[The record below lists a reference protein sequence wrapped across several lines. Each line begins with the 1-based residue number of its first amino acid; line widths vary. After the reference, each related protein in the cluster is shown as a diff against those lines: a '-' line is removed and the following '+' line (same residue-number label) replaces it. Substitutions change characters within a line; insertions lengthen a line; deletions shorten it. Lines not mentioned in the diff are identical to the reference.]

1 MCRVQ
6 PERTRNC
13 GEEGK
18 SSSLGEE
25 LRAAVAG
32 RHEACQA
39 GGEHGKG
46 AESARSNS
54 CQVRQEHRDS
64 KLSGKRVSF
73 V

>member
-18 SSSLGEE
+18 NSFLSEE

-39 GGEHGKG
+39 GVEHGQG
-46 AESARSNS
+46 AGSARSNS

-64 KLSGKRVSF
+64 NLSGKRVSF
-73 V
+73 L